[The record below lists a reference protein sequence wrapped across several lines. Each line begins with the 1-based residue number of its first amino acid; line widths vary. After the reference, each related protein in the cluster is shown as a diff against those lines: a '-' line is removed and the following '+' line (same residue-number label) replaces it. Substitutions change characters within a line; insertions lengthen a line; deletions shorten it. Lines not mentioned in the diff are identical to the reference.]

1 MRRFRRFECRLS
13 SGWRPIPKAA
23 AGRAKRS
30 SKKLDLCGFV
40 ARPRFFFSQCRKRL
54 NRYCSRFFR
63 RNSKIS
69 ARVGARK
76 CVTSGG
82 ATIVDIYTADWM
94 AGVANRCWEIGKIEE
109 HVTGIRVTVG
119 SRSAMARSRSVL
131 PPPEEGPRM
140 ATHSPADIENE
151 VGLRKFVR
159 RSRIDRSDVPV

>member
-1 MRRFRRFECRLS
+1 M
-13 SGWRPIPKAA
+13 
-23 AGRAKRS
+23 
-30 SKKLDLCGFV
+30 
-40 ARPRFFFSQCRKRL
+40 SQVIESL
-54 NRYCSRFFR
+54 LLQFFR

-119 SRSAMARSRSVL
+119 SRPATARSRSVL
-131 PPPEEGPRM
+131 PPPEGPRM
-140 ATHSPADIENE
+140 ATHSPVDIENE
-151 VGLRKFVR
+151 VGLRRFVP
-159 RSRIDRSDVPV
+159 RSRIDRSEVPV